1 MSDRKIVQVTVL
13 RGDSCGDNY
22 SCPAITDIGDPE
34 FLYFIATPVTDPE
47 VLAAHASRM
56 APHERLYRFPRKHIP
71 EVTA

>member
-13 RGDSCGDNY
+13 RGDNY

-47 VLAAHASRM
+47 VLAAHASRGW
-56 APHERLYRFPRKHIP
+56 PRTSGSTDSLASTSP
-71 EVTA
+71 R